1 MFIMEILIF
10 IIKILSYL
18 VVILAIALIIFLYV
32 SLIWYDRITKNL
44 TKKIKENKKE
54 VIKIILQDLSLAIQL
69 SVGFGTA
76 LILFALSLTGIES
89 RSFLLF
95 GLIAI
100 TTGIFL
106 LVWRYVPLRSKI
118 YSYYNQTKN

>member
-1 MFIMEILIF
+1 MEILIF